1 MLKFFSE
8 TLFLNKMSSHMP
20 TVTMKTANNDC
31 R

>member
-1 MLKFFSE
+1 
-8 TLFLNKMSSHMP
+8 MSSHMP